1 MRHIFTIMA
10 FGSITASGFAQ
21 SEHGQVAQRIEALRS
36 AGGSFQG
43 TTLFTEAVRSTTTDA
58 LWDDAIAEAT
68 VLQLRP
74 ADVEAVMRDQ
84 PAQMAL
90 YLPFEGTTIALDLER
105 ASITTDEFSVIQA
118 STGTEASTPAGVH
131 YRGMQRGVPG
141 SVVAI
146 SVFEGEV
153 MGMISG
159 DAGDLVLG
167 RLQGSNNATHVLYRR
182 EDLRDAAAPSCGTV
196 DDGLPY
202 TEEQLQGGP
211 KTLKCVRFYWEVNHD
226 IFLGKGSVALATTY
240 VTGLFNQSAT
250 LYANDG
256 ITVALHQVF
265 VWVVPSPYTATT
277 TGGLLGQFGDYRTS
291 FSGDL
296 AHLLGYVGGGGVA
309 YVNTICNG
317 QTRYRMAY
325 SDINSTYSN
334 VPSYSWS
341 VEVVTHEQGHLL
353 GSKHTHACAW
363 NGNNTAIDGC
373 GPAAGYSEGSCAAG
387 PVPSS
392 SVGGTI
398 MSYYHLTSAGI
409 KFSNGFG
416 PQPTTLI
423 TNNVNGA
430 SCLGSGCGTTPPA
443 CAAPSGLVAG
453 SVTATSAAL
462 SWGSVA
468 GASTYTLQ
476 WKPTAGSVYT
486 TVTGSTSTSYQLNGL
501 TPSTAYH
508 FQVLAVCASGSS
520 ANAPLASFT
529 TTGGT
534 CTDAYEPNGVT
545 PKQIASNVTLTA
557 LISSGTDLDWFRFS
571 NTSAQRNIKVTL
583 TGLPADY
590 NLRLYRS
597 SSLLASSLNSG
608 TANDQVVY
616 NTSTVSTNYRVRVN
630 GANGAFNTSQ
640 CYTLT
645 VQISGT
651 PFSMQG
657 LEGMVEGGLD
667 GNDDTALIGI
677 HPNPAST
684 LVTIVLPPADV
695 PSAVELLDGTGRL
708 VGSWNVAAIEG
719 GTNLVLDVSDRAE
732 GLYMVRVE
740 RGGES
745 VVQRLVVVR

>member
-1 MRHIFTIMA
+1 MRHLFTIMA
-10 FGSITASGFAQ
+10 FGSITAAGFAQ

-43 TTLFTEAVRSTTTDA
+43 ATLFNAVTRSVTTDA
-58 LWDDAIAEAT
+58 LWDHAIAEAT
-68 VLQLRP
+68 VLQLRA
-74 ADVEAVMRDQ
+74 ADIETVMRDQ
-84 PAQMAL
+84 PDQLAL
-90 YLPFEGTTIALDLER
+90 DLPFEGTTITLDLER
-105 ASITTDEFSVIQA
+105 ASITTDDFSVIQA
-118 STGTEASTPAGVH
+118 STGAAAVVPAGLH
-131 YRGMQRGVPG
+131 YRGMQRGVMG

-167 RLQGSNNATHVLYRR
+167 GIDGANDGTHVLYRR
-182 EDLRDAAAPSCGTV
+182 EDLLDGTAPSCGTV
-196 DDGLPY
+196 DDGVPY
-202 TEEQLQGGP
+202 TEDQLQGGP
-211 KTLKCVRFYWEVNHD
+211 KTLKCVRLYWEVNYD
-226 IFLGKGSVALATTY
+226 IFQGKGSVANATSY

-256 ITVALHQVF
+256 ITVALQQVF
-265 VWVVPSPYTATT
+265 VWDVPSPYTATT
-277 TGGLLGQFGDYRTS
+277 TSSLLSQFGTYRTS
-291 FSGDL
+291 FNGDL

-309 YVNTICNG
+309 WLNGLCNS
-317 QTRYRMAY
+317 QTRYKMAY
-325 SDINSTYSN
+325 SDINSTFQN
-334 VPSYSWS
+334 VPAYSWS
-341 VEVVTHEQGHLL
+341 VEVVTHEQGHLM

-398 MSYYHLTSAGI
+398 MSYCHLTSAGI

-476 WKPTAGSVYT
+476 WKPTGGSVYT
-486 TVTGSTSTSYQLNGL
+486 TVTGLTSASYVLNAL
-501 TPSTAYH
+501 TPGTAYH
-508 FQVLAVCASGSS
+508 FQVLTVCASGSS
-520 ANAPLASFT
+520 TYAPLTSFT
-529 TTGGT
+529 TTAGT
-534 CTDAYEPNGVT
+534 CTDAYEPNGTT
-545 PKQIASNVTLTA
+545 PAQISSNTTLTA

-571 NTSAQRNIKVTL
+571 NTSGQRNIKVTL

-597 SSLLASSLNSG
+597 STLLASSLNSG
-608 TANDQVVY
+608 TTNEQVVY

-630 GANGAFNTSQ
+630 GASGAYNTSQ

-657 LEGMVEGGLD
+657 MEGMVEGGLD
-667 GNDDTALIGI
+667 GGDDAASIGI

-708 VGSWNVAAIEG
+708 VGSWNVAAIED
-719 GTNLVLDVSDRAE
+719 GTNLVLDVSDRPE
-732 GLYMVRVE
+732 GIYMVRVTRADE
-740 RGGES
+740 YT
-745 VVQRLVVVR
+745 VQRLVVAR

>member
-1 MRHIFTIMA
+1 
-10 FGSITASGFAQ
+10 
-21 SEHGQVAQRIEALRS
+21 
-36 AGGSFQG
+36 
-43 TTLFTEAVRSTTTDA
+43 
-58 LWDDAIAEAT
+58 
-68 VLQLRP
+68 
-74 ADVEAVMRDQ
+74 
-84 PAQMAL
+84 
-90 YLPFEGTTIALDLER
+90 
-105 ASITTDEFSVIQA
+105 
-118 STGTEASTPAGVH
+118 
-131 YRGMQRGVPG
+131 
-141 SVVAI
+141 
-146 SVFEGEV
+146 
-153 MGMISG
+153 
-159 DAGDLVLG
+159 
-167 RLQGSNNATHVLYRR
+167 
-182 EDLRDAAAPSCGTV
+182 
-196 DDGLPY
+196 
-202 TEEQLQGGP
+202 
-211 KTLKCVRFYWEVNHD
+211 
-226 IFLGKGSVALATTY
+226 
-240 VTGLFNQSAT
+240 
-250 LYANDG
+250 
-256 ITVALHQVF
+256 
-265 VWVVPSPYTATT
+265 
-277 TGGLLGQFGDYRTS
+277 
-291 FSGDL
+291 
-296 AHLLGYVGGGGVA
+296 
-309 YVNTICNG
+309 
-317 QTRYRMAY
+317 
-325 SDINSTYSN
+325 
-334 VPSYSWS
+334 
-341 VEVVTHEQGHLL
+341 
-353 GSKHTHACAW
+353 
-363 NGNNTAIDGC
+363 
-373 GPAAGYSEGSCAAG
+373 
-387 PVPSS
+387 
-392 SVGGTI
+392 
-398 MSYYHLTSAGI
+398 MSYCHLTSAGI

-571 NTSAQRNIKVTL
+571 NTSGQRNIKVTL

-657 LEGMVEGGLD
+657 LEGMVEGGRD
-667 GNDDTALIGI
+667 GNDDAASIGI

>member
-1 MRHIFTIMA
+1 MRHLFTIMA
-10 FGSITASGFAQ
+10 FGSITSAGFAQ
-21 SEHGQVAQRIEALRS
+21 SEHGQVAERIEALRS

-43 TTLFTEAVRSTTTDA
+43 TTLFTEAARSATTDA
-58 LWDDAIAEAT
+58 LWDHAIAKAT
-68 VLQLRP
+68 VLQLRTT
-74 ADVEAVMRDQ
+74 DVEAVLRDRPDQ
-84 PAQMAL
+84 VAL
-90 YLPFEGTTIALDLER
+90 DLPFEGATITLDLER
-105 ASITTDEFSVIQA
+105 ATITTDEFSVVQA
-118 STGTEASTPAGVH
+118 STGTEAGIPAGVH

-167 RLQGSNNATHVLYRR
+167 RIEGANNGTHVLYRR
-182 EDLRDAAAPSCGTV
+182 EDLRDASAPSCGTV

-265 VWVVPSPYTATT
+265 VWDVPSPYTATT
-277 TGGLLGQFGDYRTS
+277 TGGLLDQFGDYRTS

-296 AHLLGYVGGGGVA
+296 AHLLGYVGSGGVA
-309 YVNTICNG
+309 YVNTLCNG

-325 SDINSTYSN
+325 SDINSTFSN
-334 VPSYSWS
+334 VPAYSWS

-373 GPAAGYSEGSCAAG
+373 GPAAGYTEGSCPAG

-398 MSYYHLTSAGI
+398 MSYCHLTGAGI

-423 TNNVNGA
+423 TNNVNSA

-453 SVTATSAAL
+453 SISSTSAAL
-462 SWGSVA
+462 SWGSVS
-468 GASTYTLQ
+468 GASSYTLQ

-486 TVTGSTSTSYQLNGL
+486 TVTGLTSASYALSGL
-501 TPSTAYH
+501 TPGTAYH
-508 FQVLAVCASGSS
+508 FQVLTVCASGSS
-520 ANAPLASFT
+520 AYAPLVSFT
-529 TTGGT
+529 TSGGT
-534 CTDAYEPNGVT
+534 CTDAYEPNGTT

-571 NTSAQRNIKVTL
+571 NTTGQKNIKVTL
-583 TGLPADY
+583 TGLPADH

-597 SSLLASSLNSG
+597 STLLASSLNTG
-608 TANDQVVY
+608 TTIEQVVY

-630 GANGAFNTSQ
+630 GANGAFNASQ

-651 PFSMQG
+651 AFSMAG

-667 GNDDTALIGI
+667 EMDNASPISI
-677 HPNPAST
+677 HPNPAND
-684 LVTIVLPPADV
+684 LVSIVLPPTDV
-695 PSAVELLDGTGRL
+695 PSTVEMLDGTGRL
-708 VGSWNVAAIEG
+708 VGSWSVDITEG
-719 GTNLVLDVSDRAE
+719 GTNLVLDVIDRPE
-732 GLYMVRVE
+732 GMYLMRVT

-745 VVQRLVVVR
+745 TVQRLVVAR